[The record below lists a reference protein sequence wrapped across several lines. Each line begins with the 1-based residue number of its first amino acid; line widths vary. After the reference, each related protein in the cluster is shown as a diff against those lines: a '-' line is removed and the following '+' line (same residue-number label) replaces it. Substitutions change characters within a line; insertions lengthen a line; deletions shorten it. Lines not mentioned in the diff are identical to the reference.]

1 MAAQP
6 SRRSSES
13 KSDCGSRVAGLNCQL
28 WNRSA
33 PPRREADSEHI
44 SAESKAERTNDK
56 LDQDRNSKLASIRSR
71 QTLSS
76 VPLRA
81 PRLQR
86 GPKPARR
93 RLPLRT
99 VPPTC
104 PAPLVALASV
114 GRPVWA
120 TGARVTRAGGRSAPA
135 LLGAR
140 AEGRG
145 RTAPQDER
153 CGRSVPRV
161 AREPDKV
168 VLTRTT
174 AEVLSDLREPH

>member
-13 KSDCGSRVAGLNCQL
+13 KSDCGSRVAGLNCQR

-33 PPRREADSEHI
+33 LDV
-44 SAESKAERTNDK
+44 ESPIRNTYLPNQK
-56 LDQDRNSKLASIRSR
+56 LKEQTTSSIKIAIRSSR
-71 QTLSS
+71 RSG
-76 VPLRA
+76 VDKRC
-81 PRLQR
+81 RLFR
-86 GPKPARR
+86 CALHVAARTKACAQAR
-93 RLPLRT
+93 TTRT

-120 TGARVTRAGGRSAPA
+120 TGAGATRAGGRSAPA
-135 LLGAR
+135 ILGAR

-168 VLTRTT
+168 
-174 AEVLSDLREPH
+174 ALR